1 MTELLNAF
9 AGLIFVLGLIL
20 GLNWL
25 LKRFGNRLGNIAAG
39 AKGEID
45 ILQSRALDGKNRVSL
60 VRCRGKDFLIASG
73 ETILVVESFDAMPD
87 NTREE
92 QRESK

>member
-1 MTELLNAF
+1 MTELLNAI
-9 AGLIFVLGLIL
+9 AGLIFVLGLIF

-25 LKRFGNRLGNIAAG
+25 LKRFGHAFGNLAAG
-39 AKGEID
+39 SKGEID
-45 ILQSRALDGKNRVSL
+45 VLHSRALDAKNRLSL